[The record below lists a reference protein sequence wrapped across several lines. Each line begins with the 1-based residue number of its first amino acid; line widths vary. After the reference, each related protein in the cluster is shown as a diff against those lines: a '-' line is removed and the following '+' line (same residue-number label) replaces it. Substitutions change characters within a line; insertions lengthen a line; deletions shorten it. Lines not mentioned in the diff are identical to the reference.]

1 MSADAEMMRLIIKLE
16 AQQAQFQRDFNR
28 AISIQA
34 KASKQM
40 ELRAKQNADKIAA
53 SYEGM
58 GGRIGNAFKS
68 IAMPKLAGIAGTVA
82 GMGVVGIVSSMRQQA
97 RAIAEVGDEAKRAG
111 MQVEAFQQWKYVAD
125 QNRVSISALTDGFKE
140 LHIRAGEFLLDG
152 TGAGAEAFK
161 KIGYSAEELKAKLK
175 DPSSLVVE
183 ILDRLKSFDQAGQSF
198 LLEEIF
204 GGSGGEQFA
213 NLLAKGADGIQAQI
227 DRARKLGLVWDEGA
241 VKKAAELDAKYSEL
255 TARVQTFWQTAT
267 VEAAQYFGLI
277 EREQAKLNFDPLD
290 TARLVGQDAADALGD
305 MPEVPQD
312 ALVQVESLRMEYSQ
326 LADEARRLVP
336 ALSDASSM
344 LRGVGNE
351 AGAQALTDLA
361 SRIGDAARSFED
373 GTITGEEYAE
383 RLREVITE
391 AENTITAMS
400 ELDQARLSG
409 VIGQVQALLQWI
421 GLLPAAAREARDAVA
436 GIAMMDTGTPLS
448 GSGEDLLPPG
458 PGQINTSP
466 RPKAAPNDPDFGLP
480 DTPKTSGGGG
490 GGRSQSE
497 FERALEGFNRER
509 QALEAEAVA
518 LIAAKEAGLGYGDAI
533 EYARVRAELLVAA
546 QRDGKA
552 ITPELT
558 AEIDRLAQAQ
568 VAAGNAAQKAAD
580 DLQAIEDRGKKGAEA
595 LSDVFMSVL
604 DGSKTAE
611 EALRDLLLQMA
622 EVQMQKALL
631 GLFGEGGAFPG
642 LGGVIGGL
650 LGFADGGF
658 TGAGGK
664 YEPAGVVH
672 RGEYVFSAETVKRLG
687 ADNLDRLHRSA
698 RKGYAS
704 GGLVGD
710 AGKVARASGD
720 SLRDSAKASAPAVTI
735 NAPVTVN
742 ANGGTPEQNSDLAGQ
757 VAAQTEKMFRALI
770 QQELTRQMRPGGM
783 LR

>member
-1 MSADAEMMRLIIKLE
+1 MSADAEMMGLIIKLE
-16 AQQAQFQRDFNR
+16 AQQTQFQRDFNR
-28 AISIQA
+28 AIAIQA

-58 GGRIGNAFKS
+58 GGRIGNALKS

-161 KIGYSAEELKAKLK
+161 KLGYSAEELKAKLK

-227 DRARKLGLVWDEGA
+227 DRARQLGLVWDEGA

-312 ALVQVESLRMEYSQ
+312 ALVQVESLKIEYAQ

-344 LRGVGNE
+344 LRGVGNG

-409 VIGQVQALLQWI
+409 VIGQVQALLEWI

-436 GIAMMDTGTPLS
+436 GIAMMDTGTPLQS
-448 GSGEDLLPPG
+448 TGNGYDLLPPG
-458 PGQINTSP
+458 EGTINTSP
-466 RPKAAPNDPDFGLP
+466 RPKKAPNDPDFGLP
-480 DTPKTSGGGG
+480 DTPKTSGGGGG

-509 QALEAEAVA
+509 QALEAQTVV

-533 EYARVRAELLVAA
+533 EYARIRAELLVAA
-546 QRDGKA
+546 QRDGKQ

-622 EVQMQKALL
+622 RIQMQKAFL

-642 LGGVIGGL
+642 IGGVIGGL
-650 LGFADGGF
+650 LG
-658 TGAGGK
+658 
-664 YEPAGVVH
+664 
-672 RGEYVFSAETVKRLG
+672 S
-687 ADNLDRLHRSA
+687 
-698 RKGYAS
+698 
-704 GGLVGD
+704 GLVL
-710 AGKVARASGD
+710 VS
-720 SLRDSAKASAPAVTI
+720 
-735 NAPVTVN
+735 
-742 ANGGTPEQNSDLAGQ
+742 
-757 VAAQTEKMFRALI
+757 
-770 QQELTRQMRPGGM
+770 
-783 LR
+783 